1 MVEFQQKNF
10 IKKQLQEIK
19 NTEKQEKEENKKEK
33 QCKHLEN
40 G

>member
-19 NTEKQEKEENKKEK
+19 DTEKQEKEENKKF
-33 QCKHLEN
+33 
-40 G
+40 